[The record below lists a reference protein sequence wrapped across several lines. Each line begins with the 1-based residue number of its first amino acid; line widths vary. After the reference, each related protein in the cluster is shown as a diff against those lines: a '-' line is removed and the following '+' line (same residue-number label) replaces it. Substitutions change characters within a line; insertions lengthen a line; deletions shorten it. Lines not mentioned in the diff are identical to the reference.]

1 MYDCTGRIQQTGTST
16 GINNLIRTIDL
27 ATYYE
32 PVRDKT

>member
-1 MYDCTGRIQQTGTST
+1 MNDCTGRIQQTGASA

-27 ATYYE
+27 TTYFK